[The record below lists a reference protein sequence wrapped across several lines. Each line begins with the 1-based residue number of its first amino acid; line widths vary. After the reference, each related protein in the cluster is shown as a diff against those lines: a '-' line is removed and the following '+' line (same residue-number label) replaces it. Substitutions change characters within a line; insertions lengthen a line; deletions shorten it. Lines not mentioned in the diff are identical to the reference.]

1 MESAMSQIAAL
12 EKAVEKAVSRLDK
25 KVTDCIYTSL
35 KDVRLAKVWVS
46 FLTIPHSLN
55 AGH

>member
-1 MESAMSQIAAL
+1 MSHIAAL
-12 EKAVEKAVSRLDK
+12 EIAVSRLDK
-25 KVTDCIYTSL
+25 KVYIYFYKMEGLSF
-35 KDVRLAKVWVS
+35 S

>member
-1 MESAMSQIAAL
+1 MSQIAAL